1 MSGFRFFELDINTLV
16 QVGDPVKI
24 KNLRSE
30 EGQRINGKKGVVTG
44 VQQFDY
50 FTHVEN
56 RWAVKFER
64 DAGEF
69 STVAIRTQNLE
80 WDGDRGKLREMF
92 LVEMKDSE
100 GCPVEAGGSVYVG
113 KDQHGK
119 RTLAIYRH
127 KTKSMEDMKEHIN
140 AQFLDMGVP
149 SYMWVGGE
157 AQFEQTIEGAIQKRS
172 GKQFFAS
179 LGGGITK
186 GPIQELGITLTGAG
200 GECANCAK
208 AGATNIC
215 SSCHVGYCSA
225 NCQKEHWGVHKVA
238 CKSLRDEKV
247 KIAWKQY
254 DDEFLKI
261 ERPDGKPKPLWRN
274 EGGGKRVAW
283 EMIKEAR
290 VFFNGGDDG
299 PVDTG
304 LVIRYRL
311 KDSKSAAVA
320 FGSGALDGVYSLEE
334 AKEKMIGSLFYEQP
348 FLLPEFFKLKT
359 RGQLLGQK
367 EVLTKK
373 KFLRSLE
380 KCAGRKCNYKTKL
393 ISKEESSGMHLFEGA
408 YISFSDVICDDF
420 FIETYFDNQ
429 YLL

>member
-1 MSGFRFFELDINTLV
+1 MS
-16 QVGDPVKI
+16 
-24 KNLRSE
+24 S
-30 EGQRINGKKGVVTG
+30 
-44 VQQFDY
+44 
-50 FTHVEN
+50 
-56 RWAVKFER
+56 
-64 DAGEF
+64 
-69 STVAIRTQNLE
+69 
-80 WDGDRGKLREMF
+80 F
-92 LVEMKDSE
+92 LIS
-100 GCPVEAGGSVYVG
+100 C
-113 KDQHGK
+113 
-119 RTLAIYRH
+119 R
-127 KTKSMEDMKEHIN
+127 
-140 AQFLDMGVP
+140 
-149 SYMWVGGE
+149 
-157 AQFEQTIEGAIQKRS
+157 
-172 GKQFFAS
+172 
-179 LGGGITK
+179 
-186 GPIQELGITLTGAG
+186 LGITPTGAE

-208 AGATNIC
+208 AGATNVC

-254 DDEFLKI
+254 DDELLKI

-311 KDSKSAAVA
+311 KDSKSVAVA
-320 FGSGALDGVYSLEE
+320 FGSGAQDGACSLEE

-359 RGQLLGQK
+359 RGQLLGEK

-380 KCAGRKCNYKTKL
+380 KCAGRKCNYTTKL